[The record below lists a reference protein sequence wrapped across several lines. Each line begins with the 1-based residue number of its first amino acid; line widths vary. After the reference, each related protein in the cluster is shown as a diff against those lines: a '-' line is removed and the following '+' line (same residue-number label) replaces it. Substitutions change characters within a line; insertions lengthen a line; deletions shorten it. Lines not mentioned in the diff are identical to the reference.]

1 MHMTTATDTSSQW
14 RPVDSLANRLTLVRS
29 ELGISQRE
37 AAQRAGITAR
47 VWQNAEDGRT
57 IRSERAVL
65 AAIALAFN
73 LDRDW
78 LTWGGP
84 LKSEKPGPD
93 GPDLTDECPQPG
105 SNRRPADY
113 KSVVLT
119 MPVRQN
125 PAGRSA
131 A

>member
-84 LKSEKPGPD
+84 LKSEKPGPH

-113 KSVVLT
+113 KSVVLAF
-119 MPVRQN
+119 PNHRQE
-125 PAGRSA
+125 A
-131 A
+131 AA